1 MHRKLLVE
9 GILSMYNLGDQEND
23 DMATPAADLMTEPIP
38 MASDADAM
46 AALDYTSRYY
56 LGMSAEEFLS
66 QLDAGKISAADQD
79 RIPGLSRVLD
89 MLAMVRC

>member
-1 MHRKLLVE
+1 
-9 GILSMYNLGDQEND
+9 MYNSGDQEND
-23 DMATPAADLMTEPIP
+23 DMPTPAADPTTEPIP
-38 MASDADAM
+38 TPSDADAM

-56 LGMSAEEFLS
+56 LGMSAEKFLS
-66 QLDAGKISAADQD
+66 LLDSGEISASDQD

>member
-9 GILSMYNLGDQEND
+9 GILPMYDPGNPLND
-23 DMATPAADLMTEPIP
+23 DLATPAADLTTEPIP

-56 LGMSAEEFLS
+56 LGMSADKFLS
-66 QLDAGKISAADQD
+66 LLDSGEISASDQG

-89 MLAMVRC
+89 MLALVLC

>member
-23 DMATPAADLMTEPIP
+23 DMATPAADLITEPIP
-38 MASDADAM
+38 MDSDADAM

-56 LGMSAEEFLS
+56 LGISAEKFLS
-66 QLDAGKISAADQD
+66 LLDSGETSTSAQN
-79 RIPGLSRVLD
+79 RIPGLSSVLD
-89 MLAMVRC
+89 MLAMVCC

>member
-1 MHRKLLVE
+1 
-9 GILSMYNLGDQEND
+9 MYDPGNPVND
-23 DMATPAADLMTEPIP
+23 DMATPAADLTTEPIP

-56 LGMSAEEFLS
+56 LGMSAEKFVSL
-66 QLDAGKISAADQD
+66 LDSGEISASDQD

-89 MLAMVRC
+89 MLALVRC

>member
-1 MHRKLLVE
+1 
-9 GILSMYNLGDQEND
+9 MYTSGDQQND
-23 DMATPAADLMTEPIP
+23 DMATPAADLTIEPIP
-38 MASDADAM
+38 TASDADAM

-56 LGMSAEEFLS
+56 LGMSAEKFLS
-66 QLDAGKISAADQD
+66 LLDSGEISARDQD